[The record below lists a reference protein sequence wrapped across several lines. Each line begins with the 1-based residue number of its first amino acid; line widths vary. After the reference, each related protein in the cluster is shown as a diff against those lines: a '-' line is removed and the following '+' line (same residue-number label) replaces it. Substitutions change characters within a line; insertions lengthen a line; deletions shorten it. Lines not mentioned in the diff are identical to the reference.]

1 VASNVH
7 WVWFLAYGIAYFLV
21 HEVFIHQRFKWFR
34 NSDNV
39 YFRASVEHT
48 KCTTNTWEKNKGV
61 FGMLIV
67 PWKYLRQELK
77 KQMLK
82 FDFK

>member
-1 VASNVH
+1 MKYS
-7 WVWFLAYGIAYFLV
+7 
-21 HEVFIHQRFKWFR
+21 FIKDL
-34 NSDNV
+34 NGLEIVIMYISV
-39 YFRASVEHT
+39 LSVEHT

-77 KQMLK
+77 KANA
-82 FDFK
+82 

>member
-1 VASNVH
+1 MKYS
-7 WVWFLAYGIAYFLV
+7 
-21 HEVFIHQRFKWFR
+21 FIKDL
-34 NSDNV
+34 NGLEIV
-39 YFRASVEHT
+39 IMYISVLSMKQSAPQTHGKEQE
-48 KCTTNTWEKNKGV
+48 C

-77 KQMLK
+77 QMLK

>member
-1 VASNVH
+1 M
-7 WVWFLAYGIAYFLV
+7 GK
-21 HEVFIHQRFKWFR
+21 EQG
-34 NSDNV
+34 
-39 YFRASVEHT
+39 E
-48 KCTTNTWEKNKGV
+48 C

>member
-1 VASNVH
+1 M
-7 WVWFLAYGIAYFLV
+7 GK
-21 HEVFIHQRFKWFR
+21 EQ
-34 NSDNV
+34 
-39 YFRASVEHT
+39 SV
-48 KCTTNTWEKNKGV
+48 
-61 FGMLIV
+61 GMLIV

>member
-1 VASNVH
+1 MKYSFIKDLNGLEIVIMYIIRAIRRAHKVH
-7 WVWFLAYGIAYFLV
+7 HKHMGK
-21 HEVFIHQRFKWFR
+21 EQG
-34 NSDNV
+34 
-39 YFRASVEHT
+39 E
-48 KCTTNTWEKNKGV
+48 C

>member
-1 VASNVH
+1 MKCS
-7 WVWFLAYGIAYFLV
+7 
-21 HEVFIHQRFKWFR
+21 FIKDL
-34 NSDNV
+34 NGLEIVIMYISV
-39 YFRASVEHT
+39 LSVEHT
-48 KCTTNTWEKNKGV
+48 KCTTNMGKRTRG

-82 FDFK
+82 FDFKYIR

>member
-1 VASNVH
+1 MKYSFIKDLNGLEIVIM
-7 WVWFLAYGIAYFLV
+7 YIA
-21 HEVFIHQRFKWFR
+21 IR
-34 NSDNV
+34 
-39 YFRASVEHT
+39 RAQSAPQTHGKRTRE
-48 KCTTNTWEKNKGV
+48 C

-67 PWKYLRQELK
+67 PWKYLRQEFK